1 MDTGR
6 TKADLRETVADAS
19 DRAIFRWDGDLG
31 CKMGVL
37 LATTWAKKMYD
48 LSLIIHPLGNPSKSS
63 SSPFL
68 HLSASSFEKYSQ
80 CYQQPIFV
88 YFGLFGRHPLRCVG
102 EMRLQPTTS
111 QWSLKNGTQ
120 IKSILPKS
128 RSQDRQVI
136 LDFQIIAQ
144 LYFEAILNPIQCVC
158 KYKLYGLLPFRFSP
172 TK

>member
-1 MDTGR
+1 MR
-6 TKADLRETVADAS
+6 
-19 DRAIFRWDGDLG
+19 RWLG
-31 CKMGVL
+31 MKNGCITCNSMSIKDVWSEPDQL
-37 LATTWAKKMYD
+37 Q
-48 LSLIIHPLGNPSKSS
+48 IIHPLGNPSKSS

-88 YFGLFGRHPLRCVG
+88 YVGLFGRHPLRCVG

-111 QWSLKNGTQ
+111 PWSLKNGTQ

-136 LDFQIIAQ
+136 LDFPIIAQ
-144 LYFEAILNPIQCVC
+144 VYFEAIFNPIQCSFGVC
-158 KYKLYGLLPFRFSP
+158 KYKLYGLLPFRFSIQQRSVTETMCP
-172 TK
+172 LRISCIY